1 MSGIKYDIYEYI
13 EYSDEYYNGRGGY
26 SYSIHCGCIVSI
38 NKDSYNVI
46 KQYGGQ
52 IWHGVTP
59 YCKIEE
65 DKFLSKFIIYDEY
78 KNSLIKIK
86 DDLPER
92 IRNVIEDKCAKDI
105 NTVKR
110 SVLNYTLK
118 KYLNKKKYYKGLKI
132 SPETWAIEWY
142 IYNVLRN
149 HEPYKIKS
157 TLTYCYGAT
166 KELQKFME
174 ENIDFMISMQFISDI
189 YSNIVVYLIEE
200 KILEFK
206 QKEGKFTDKEYFS
219 KIFPRLFI
227 LREIKLKTYLKF
239 RTIILDIYVNLEIY
253 YNKIKYK
260 LVIPS
265 DNLIDT
271 KIIFPSR
278 YGKPKETNSK
288 CPKKKEF
295 DDILQYKNEFSN
307 KSEIPYTYD
316 TKKKEL
322 IHTHNNKKIK
332 INYDPDNSTVYFSNC
347 SKLLVFENCYS
358 HGMYSK
364 LVFTL
369 FNLDGKMLGLF
380 ELHYND
386 FDSVFA
392 KVK

>member
-1 MSGIKYDIYEYI
+1 MSNIKYDIGEYI
-13 EYSDEYYNGRGGY
+13 EYSDEYYNGRGY
-26 SYSIHCGCIVSI
+26 SYSTKCGCIISI

-52 IWHGVTP
+52 IWFGVKS

-65 DKFLSKFIIYDEY
+65 EKFISKFSIYDEH
-78 KNSLIKIK
+78 KNALLKIK
-86 DDLPER
+86 DNLPER
-92 IRNVIEDKCAKDI
+92 IRNVIEDKCYKDI
-105 NTVKR
+105 TSVER

-118 KYLNKKKYYKGLKI
+118 NYLSKKKLYKGLKI
-132 SPETWAIEWY
+132 SPETWAIRWY
-142 IYNVLRN
+142 IYNVLRK

-166 KELQKFME
+166 KELQKFMN

-206 QKEGKFTDKEYFS
+206 QKEGKFEEEEYFS
-219 KIFPRLFI
+219 KIFPRLFV

-239 RTIILDIYVNLEIY
+239 RTIIPNIYVNLEIY
-253 YNKIKYK
+253 YNKTVYK

-265 DNLIDT
+265 DDLIDT

-278 YGKPKETNSK
+278 YGKSKETNSK
-288 CPKKKEF
+288 CSKKKEF
-295 DDILQYKNEFSN
+295 DEILQYKNEFSN

-316 TKKKEL
+316 TKNKE
-322 IHTHNNKKIK
+322 ITHIHNNKKIK
-332 INYDPDNSTVYFSNC
+332 INHDPDNSTVYFSNC
-347 SKLLVFENCYS
+347 SKLLVFENHYS
-358 HGMYSK
+358 SGMYSK

-369 FNLDGKMLGLF
+369 FNLEGKMLGLF